1 MNDISIIPKPTE
13 TQILSGSF
21 ELGTIQGIITKT
33 RSDEEKQIAKFF
45 QEYFNKV
52 GLHKVWPVFLIKAK
66 VLCLELEKLA
76 MILSGFL
83 RDQPKEKNGYPW
95 NKNLSLFL

>member
-1 MNDISIIPKPTE
+1 M
-13 TQILSGSF
+13 
-21 ELGTIQGIITKT
+21 
-33 RSDEEKQIAKFF
+33 AFF

-83 RDQPKEKNGYPW
+83 RDQPKEKDGYP
-95 NKNLSLFL
+95 